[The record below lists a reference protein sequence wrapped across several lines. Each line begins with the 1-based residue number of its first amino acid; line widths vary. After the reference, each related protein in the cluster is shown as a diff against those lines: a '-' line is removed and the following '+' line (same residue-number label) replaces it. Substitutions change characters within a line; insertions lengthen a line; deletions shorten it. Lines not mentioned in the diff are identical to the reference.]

1 MTNEAQFQTTT
12 VVESKNPAAD
22 LATIGANTTVGG
34 IFGLNANVAEARG
47 VLITRDVS
55 GNHSAAMI
63 DYNASRETPLV
74 VTERTIAEA
83 VYSRLTDS
91 FDKISQA
98 IE

>member
-1 MTNEAQFQTTT
+1 
-12 VVESKNPAAD
+12 
-22 LATIGANTTVGG
+22 
-34 IFGLNANVAEARG
+34 
-47 VLITRDVS
+47 
-55 GNHSAAMI
+55 MI